1 METYQPVCMLN
12 RIQSTKSSETK
23 LKLVDAGV
31 KLMRAHGYNATTVDD
46 ICAEAGVT
54 KGGFF
59 HYFKSKDDI
68 ARAAV
73 THFHEGKVKSYEE
86 APFRKLADPLDRVFG
101 RLDYVKESMGGVN
114 RVTKGCLIGVFAQE
128 LAFSNPEIRGVC
140 QDFFSRIARDF
151 SNDLAEAKTAHAP
164 DASFDPKGVAM
175 FYLAVVQ
182 GSLLLAKTAGS
193 NDILAGNIEQF
204 RAYLQNLFGL
214 TGAAGSKASVK
225 TSTKS
230 RN

>member
-1 METYQPVCMLN
+1 MP
-12 RIQSTKSSETK
+12 STKSSETK
-23 LKLVDAGV
+23 LKLMNAGV
-31 KLMRAHGYNATTVDD
+31 KLMRASGYNATTVDD

-68 ARAAV
+68 AKAAV

-86 APFRKLADPLDRVFG
+86 APFRKFADPLDRVFG
-101 RLDYVKESMGGVN
+101 RLDYVKESIGGVN

-128 LAFSNPEIRGVC
+128 LAFSNPEIRSVC
-140 QDFFSRIARDF
+140 QDFFSRIVRDF
-151 SNDLAEAKTAHAP
+151 SNDLAEAKAAHAP
-164 DASFDPKGVAM
+164 NAAFDPKGVAM

-204 RAYLQNLFGL
+204 RAYLQTLFGL
-214 TGAAGSKASVK
+214 IGQAGSKATVK
-225 TSTKS
+225 TSAKS
-230 RN
+230 RV